1 MRASILADRYAIALR
16 DAIAEPSQLEEA
28 AQALNAL
35 GAAYAAEPQLRYVLG
50 NSALDKA
57 SRIKVL
63 DTVMKAFNTPA
74 PVVKLM
80 NALIERNRMA
90 LLSVIAARFELHI
103 DEWLNRAEVTAVT
116 ATPLTPELESRLVAS
131 LQKFSGKTIRMRNKV
146 DPGIVGGL
154 VIYMWGV
161 FFDFSLRTRL
171 GRLKQKLLSE
181 DWLIYGD

>member
-16 DAIAEPSQLEEA
+16 EAIAEPSKLEEA
-28 AQALNAL
+28 AQALNAIS
-35 GAAYAAEPQLRYVLG
+35 AAYVAEPQLRFVLG

-57 SRIKVL
+57 SRIQVL
-63 DTVMKAFNTPA
+63 DTVMQVFNTPT
-74 PVVKLM
+74 PVLNLM
-80 NALIERNRMA
+80 HALIDRNRMS
-90 LLSVIAARFELHI
+90 LLTLIATQFELHI
-103 DEWLNRAEVTAVT
+103 DEWLNRAEVTVVT
-116 ATPLTPELESRLVAS
+116 ATPLTPELESRLMAS
-131 LQKFSGKTIRMRNKV
+131 LQQFSGKSIRMKNKV

-154 VIYMWGV
+154 VVYMWGV

>member
-16 DAIAEPSQLEEA
+16 EAIAEPARLEEA

-35 GAAYAAEPQLRYVLG
+35 GAAYASEPQLRYVLG

-57 SRIKVL
+57 SRIQVL
-63 DTVMKAFNTPA
+63 DTVMQAFSTPA
-74 PVVKLM
+74 TVMKLM
-80 NALIERNRMA
+80 HTLIERNRMA
-90 LLSVIAARFELHI
+90 LLPTVASRFEFHI
-103 DEWLNRAEVTAVT
+103 DEWLNRAEVTVVT
-116 ATPLTPELESRLVAS
+116 ATPLTAELESRLAAS
-131 LQKFSGKTIRMRNKV
+131 LQQFSGKTIRMKNKV

-154 VIYMWGV
+154 IVYMWGV